1 MSDTGNLS
9 CRKKELVSKVGKLS
23 KRECLQ
29 LLKIIQKHEI
39 KYTENQNGCFVNLGQ
54 VEPVVFDDISQ
65 FVDMC
70 LEVQHKNDV
79 RDQQIREFEEEF
91 DTCNKPVYQEY
102 PHQENDFLSAIKKD
116 KHLNS
121 MEKSIMK
128 ENLKHSMA
136 ERPSNLHKKSLT
148 PKYSGVRARLLRSCR
163 TINRSS
169 SGATISTLQPKPP
182 AVTNSISSEGEMK
195 PEITKDI
202 ETFEEPDLT
211 VEVDPDTVSIDD
223 DEEIDNEVDIDG
235 EIENQ

>member
-1 MSDTGNLS
+1 MADTSNLT
-9 CRKKELVSKVGKLS
+9 CRKKELVSKVGKLC

-39 KYTENQNGCFVNLGQ
+39 KFTENQNGCFVNLGQ
-54 VEPVVFDDISQ
+54 IEPVVLDDISQ

-70 LEVQHKNDV
+70 LEVQYKNDV

-136 ERPSNLHKKSLT
+136 ERPNNLHKKSLT
-148 PKYSGVRARLLRSCR
+148 PKYSGVRARLWRNCR

-169 SGATISTLQPKPP
+169 SGATIAPVQHKP
-182 AVTNSISSEGEMK
+182 ATTTSGESDMK
-195 PEITKDI
+195 TDVVKDTEI
-202 ETFEEPDLT
+202 FEEPDLT
-211 VEVDPDTVSIDD
+211 TEIDPDTVSIDD
-223 DEEIDNEVDIDG
+223 EEDNDNEADVDVDI
-235 EIENQ
+235 ENA